1 MPSHDEWRESTRNS
15 SRDFLATR
23 AICELSEKL
32 QNLPSEDGV
41 LMEVAEYLT
50 QIPEVDDVI
59 LMYVRTYLAFRKTM
73 P

>member
-1 MPSHDEWRESTRNS
+1 
-15 SRDFLATR
+15 
-23 AICELSEKL
+23 
-32 QNLPSEDGV
+32 
-41 LMEVAEYLT
+41 MEVAEYLT